1 MRKKTTEVKIF
12 PGSAQ
17 LAQTAAEE
25 FVRIA
30 SKATA
35 RRGRFAVALSGG
47 ATPRP
52 LYTMLGSESFAPR
65 IDWSRAHLF
74 WSDERCVP
82 PEDPRSNYH
91 MAQEILLKTV
101 PLLPENIHRIRGE
114 NDPESSATEY
124 ENDLRNFFGALDADG
139 RPGSGFDLIL
149 LGMGEDGHTA
159 SLFPG
164 SLVIREKRR
173 WVAADYVEFLSM
185 WRITLTP
192 VMINASE
199 NVLFLVSGA
208 AKARAVRDVLEGP
221 FQPEVL
227 PVQSI
232 KPSGGRLTWLM
243 DESAASLLKRRSAS
257 R

>member
-12 PGSAQ
+12 PGSAELTQ
-17 LAQTAAEE
+17 AAAEE
-25 FVRIA
+25 FVRIG

-35 RRGRFAVALSGG
+35 KRGRFAVALSGG
-47 ATPRP
+47 STPRP
-52 LYTMLGSESFAPR
+52 LYSMLGSESFALL
-65 IDWSRAHLF
+65 IDWPRAHLF

-82 PEDPRSNYH
+82 TEDPRSNYH
-91 MAQEILLKTV
+91 MTHETLLKTV
-101 PLLPENIHRIRGE
+101 PRLPENIHRIRGE

-124 ENDLRNFFGALDADG
+124 ENDLRNLFGTPDADG
-139 RPGSGFDLIL
+139 RPGTGFDLVL

-164 SLVIREKRR
+164 SALIREKRR
-173 WVAADYVEFLSM
+173 WVAADYVESLSM

-192 VMINASE
+192 VVINASE

-221 FQPEVL
+221 FQPEAL
-227 PVQSI
+227 PAQSI

-243 DESAASLLKRRSAS
+243 DESAASLLMRRSAS